1 VYYTKQ
7 PNVVSKARS
16 RPCYCLVS
24 ALCRLCVGYCVGY
37 CAGFALALC
46 QLGVGF
52 ALALRRLLCRLCVG
66 FVSAWCR
73 LCVAFVSALCRLC
86 VGYCVGPA
94 LSALRWLLC
103 RLCVGFVSA
112 KRQENQASG
121 KPGRTNSTKS
131 DFDVFNYL
139 IRKNKAR
146 TRTALTADQSLFG
159 EKHSSRV
166 LTSVPTAPMSALC
179 SY

>member
-1 VYYTKQ
+1 MYYTKQ

-52 ALALRRLLCRLCVG
+52 ALPLCG
-66 FVSAWCR
+66 
-73 LCVAFVSALCRLC
+73 LC

-166 LTSVPTAPMSALC
+166 LTSVPTAPTKRMSRVFPQTATGQQSML
-179 SY
+179 YGF